1 MRTSLRDASG
11 VRWKEVLYIFE
22 EPKNLLFVT
31 EVECNSTIRG
41 IKHFPRKL
49 KKIDKK
55 LIEPMG

>member
-11 VRWKEVLYIFE
+11 AHWKEVLYIFE

-41 IKHFPRKL
+41 IKTLSPKTE
-49 KKIDKK
+49 KN
-55 LIEPMG
+55 